1 MTRVL
6 TASLAAVVLATAA
19 PADPSPQLVASVQR
33 GLKEYGL
40 SYDVSQFS
48 TSTIVRLHFAM
59 TAKDELE
66 SPRND
71 LLTILRSATNK

>member
-6 TASLAAVVLATAA
+6 TASLVAVILATSA

-40 SYDVSQFS
+40 SYDVSQLS
-48 TSTIVRLHFAM
+48 TSTIVRLHFAL

-66 SPRND
+66 SPQND
-71 LLTILRSATNK
+71 LLTILRSAKNQ